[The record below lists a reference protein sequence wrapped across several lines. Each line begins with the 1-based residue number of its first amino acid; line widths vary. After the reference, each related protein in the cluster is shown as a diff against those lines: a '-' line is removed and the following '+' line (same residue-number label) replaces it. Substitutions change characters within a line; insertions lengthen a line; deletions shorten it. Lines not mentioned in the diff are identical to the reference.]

1 MKPLDRKVYLSS
13 LARQVRAVALLAL
26 VLVLFK
32 SQLAGTEPVQYNAQ
46 TFTVYVVQQAWH
58 TGIILNVS
66 DIQAENW
73 PGIADYRSYAYI
85 GLGWG
90 DEAFY
95 QSQENL
101 FWLGLKAALWPTS
114 SVIRL
119 DTYYHNPV
127 DYYSRHG
134 RSLAL
139 ELDEAQF
146 SNLCGLLAGSFKR
159 DAQEKV
165 IPSSLFPDHRNF
177 YRAKGKYH
185 LFNTCNTWVAGVL
198 RKSGLSVRVFGI
210 LSARQLFRQLQAQP
224 EALPQAG

>member
-1 MKPLDRKVYLSS
+1 MSGQAK
-13 LARQVRAVALLAL
+13 AAAMLAL
-26 VLVLFK
+26 VLVVFK
-32 SQLAGTEPVQYNAQ
+32 SNLAGTEAVQNQ
-46 TFTVYVVQQAWH
+46 SKTFTVYVVQQAWH
-58 TGIILNVS
+58 TGIILKIS
-66 DIQAENW
+66 DIQAKDW
-73 PGIADYRSYAYI
+73 PGIADFRPYAFI

-101 FWLGLKAALWPTS
+101 FWHGLRAALWPTS

-134 RSLAL
+134 RSLAM
-139 ELDEAQF
+139 ELDEEQF
-146 SNLCGLLAGSFKR
+146 SSLCSMLAGSFIR
-159 DAQEKV
+159 DAQEK
-165 IPSSLFPDHRNF
+165 ILPSSLVPDSRHF

-185 LFNTCNTWVAGVL
+185 LFNTCNTWVVRLL
-198 RKSGLSVRVFGI
+198 RNSGLSVRVFGI

-224 EALPQAG
+224 EALPQTN